1 MVGLVGKVVT
11 LFWNDNGRVVPK
23 EGTIISEGTI
33 FVEIKTIKGIEAIPT
48 GKIVRV
54 RVERQ

>member
-1 MVGLVGKVVT
+1 MAGLVGKVVT

-23 EGTIISEGTI
+23 EGEIISEGVV
-33 FVEIKTIKGIEAIPT
+33 FVEIRTIKGVEAIPT

-54 RVERQ
+54 QVRQ